1 MDEARLVSIQCNWD
15 FTQEVDLPS
24 TYFSRHIGAP
34 AMVASDV
41 DMQNDGILFTASNNK
56 GFFH

>member
-34 AMVASDV
+34 TMVASDV
-41 DMQNDGILFTASNNK
+41 DMQNDGILFTA
-56 GFFH
+56 